1 MNQHFAN
8 IAFFLLWAERSNPNM
23 MWGSINISDA
33 IDSLAAIAGWDST
46 QMRELIN

>member
-8 IAFFLLWAERSNPNM
+8 IVFFLLWAERSNPNM

-33 IDSLAAIAGWDST
+33 IDSLAAVLNVEPH
-46 QMRELIN
+46 QLREFI